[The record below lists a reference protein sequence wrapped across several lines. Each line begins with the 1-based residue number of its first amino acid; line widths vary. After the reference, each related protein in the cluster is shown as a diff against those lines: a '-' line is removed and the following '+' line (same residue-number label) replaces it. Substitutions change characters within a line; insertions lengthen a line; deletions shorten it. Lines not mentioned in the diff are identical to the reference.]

1 MRIDAYNQ
9 IASAYKLNKPKKAD
23 TFTKN
28 SKVNDIVEI
37 SDAAK
42 VFQVTRTAV
51 ANASEVREDKV
62 AKLKAQVEAG
72 TYSVS
77 GRMIAEK
84 LVEGYFS
91 K

>member
-9 IASAYKLNKPKKAD
+9 IAGIYKMNQPKKAGN
-23 TFTKN
+23 TAKN
-28 SKVNDIVEI
+28 GKVNDIVEI
-37 SDAAK
+37 SDTAK
-42 VFQVTRTAV
+42 SFQSVRSAI
-51 ANASEVREDKV
+51 ANTPEIREEKV
-62 AKLKAQVEAG
+62 AKLKAQIEAG

-84 LVEGYFS
+84 LVEGFFS

>member
-9 IASAYKLNKPKKAD
+9 IANAYKLNKPKKAD
-23 TFTKN
+23 AFAKN
-28 SKVNDIVEI
+28 AKVNDIVEI

-51 ANASEVREDKV
+51 ANAPEVREDKI
-62 AKLKAQVEAG
+62 ARLKAQMEAG

-77 GRMIAEK
+77 GMMIAEK

-91 K
+91 R